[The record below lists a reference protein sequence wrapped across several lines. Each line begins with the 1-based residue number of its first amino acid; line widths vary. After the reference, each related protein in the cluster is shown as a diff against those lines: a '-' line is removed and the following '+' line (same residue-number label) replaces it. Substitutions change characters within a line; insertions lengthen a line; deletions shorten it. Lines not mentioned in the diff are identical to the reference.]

1 MRITKDIQGKINA
14 EAKDEEMTGRT
25 LKMFKN
31 TELIMK
37 CKRDDLD
44 VQKND
49 ITTMKGLDVRLV
61 DRKRMNQHG
70 KAMNVWSGLTLQL
83 ADIKHGNHH
92 HSTAAF
98 LWGQGVK

>member
-1 MRITKDIQGKINA
+1 
-14 EAKDEEMTGRT
+14 
-25 LKMFKN
+25 MFKN

-70 KAMNVWSGLTLQL
+70 KAINWGGVW
-83 ADIKHGNHH
+83 
-92 HSTAAF
+92 
-98 LWGQGVK
+98 